1 MIPFG
6 PFTLDPASGT
16 LRRNGTTIPIS
27 HRAPKRGFCVR
38 GIKTTIPRALPTAA
52 MSGFRSLS
60 KNEF

>member
-52 MSGFRSLS
+52 KARG
-60 KNEF
+60 